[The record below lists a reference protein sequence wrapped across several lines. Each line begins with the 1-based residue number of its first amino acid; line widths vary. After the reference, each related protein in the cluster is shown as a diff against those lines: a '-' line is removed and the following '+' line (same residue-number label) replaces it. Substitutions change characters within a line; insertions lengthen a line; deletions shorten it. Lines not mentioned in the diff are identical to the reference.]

1 MDDVVSASVEF
12 DILANLSFLGGKGFF
27 KFVFFPRLIRAA
39 GEPDLEVCDALHDR
53 GEESVK
59 DHGVD

>member
-12 DILANLSFLGGKGFF
+12 DILANLSFLGGIGDLNG
-27 KFVFFPRLIRAA
+27 VFFPRLVRAA
-39 GEPDLEVCDALHDR
+39 GEPDLEVCDDLHDR
-53 GEESVK
+53 GEDSVK